1 MAANGLVAVKEATDH
16 DWRALECLRANGLD
30 EGVRLVRPEP
40 GVRVARG
47 S

>member
-16 DWRALECLRANGLD
+16 DWRALERVRANGLD
-30 EGVRLVRPEP
+30 DGVRLVRTEH
-40 GVRVARG
+40 GGRIARG